1 MGSISILRKIGSIAC
16 HCRGESIF
24 INKIVQEISGYVQP
38 CRMENNL
45 IGIESRINELN
56 SLLGTEATHE
66 VRMVGICGMG
76 GIGKT
81 TIARALFRRISY
93 EYDGSSFVKGVREN
107 SKKGICSLQQQI
119 LKDVLATHHESLIED
134 PEDGAELIQTR
145 FCNKKVLLVLD
156 DVDDVKQLWFLAATH
171 EWFGA
176 GSRIIIT
183 TRNEHLLSDTN
194 AKYKPAL
201 LNKEHAVELFSRHAF
216 GRNSPLEGYEELSNR
231 VIRYTGG
238 LPLSLKVLGSF
249 FRKREARVWESALNR
264 LAKTPNMEIFETLKL
279 SFDGLEASEKK
290 IFLDIACFYKGHNVE
305 RVTRVLDS
313 FGFDPVIGISALIE
327 KSLITVSNER
337 IHMHDV
343 LQEMGMEIVRKCYPN
358 SRLWQNEF
366 HDFIKKN
373 EKLGAIEAIVS
384 THVDED
390 MSDENTGFSADVFE
404 NMKNLRLLDICGGFT
419 SCKPTTLPDELR
431 WLRWDEYPFSSL
443 SVANLQK
450 LVGLI
455 MIGGEIEHLLMG
467 DKVMPYMKL
476 IDLRDSFSFRRLPD
490 FSWTPNVERLILSN
504 CCNLVEVHESLGSL
518 RRLVYLDMSG
528 CDNLKC
534 LPSRIEMESLET
546 LSLSYCYSLEEFPEV
561 SPCMVKLSNIN
572 LDGCENVKN
581 IPNSICELKNL
592 QTLHLYDCMK
602 LRTLPE
608 ELGSMKKLEEIRLGF
623 KDHVKGFERQPES
636 INFHTLTNLC
646 CLRILD
652 LSWRQIEDEDFFNNL
667 HACSFLEELY
677 LSGNSKLV
685 QLPASISRVSR
696 LKRLELNDCRQL
708 QSCQAL
714 PSGIQVLKAHNCKA
728 LKKIDDLTVEY
739 MWLYKIW
746 LTGCK
751 ELLENQENER
761 CLSKMLQ
768 QSFLEKCAVIDRRL
782 SISIPGSKIPS
793 WFKEQRHG
801 SAVAFKLP
809 PNYHTRIM
817 GFTVCGVLRGKWK
830 SEYNPTSIFLSIENN
845 GKLIPESEV
854 DCINA
859 FTENTSVQIVYIPVS
874 FLEQHMDDEYGLGDG
889 SLIVEGSRFITI
901 SIQCDQEV
909 VRCGAHVVYKED
921 VEWIQQPETCISD
934 CRNLDQVQRFGNTLV
949 YKDEVSYMYE

>member
-1 MGSISILRKIGSIAC
+1 MASSSSSVRSGGWTYDVFISFRGEDTRNNFVDHLHTSLVQKGIRVFKDGDMLRRGKPISSELLKAIEESRFAVVVFSENYAYSCWCLDELAKTMECQDRMGQKVLPVFYHVDPSDVRGLKRDFATAFKQHELKFSEEMDKVNKWRKALAAVANLSGWHISPVNG
-16 HCRGESIF
+16 GESIF

-145 FCNKKVLLVLD
+145 FCNKKYFV
-156 DVDDVKQLWFLAATH
+156 Q
-171 EWFGA
+171 
-176 GSRIIIT
+176 
-183 TRNEHLLSDTN
+183 
-194 AKYKPAL
+194 
-201 LNKEHAVELFSRHAF
+201 
-216 GRNSPLEGYEELSNR
+216 
-231 VIRYTGG
+231 
-238 LPLSLKVLGSF
+238 
-249 FRKREARVWESALNR
+249 
-264 LAKTPNMEIFETLKL
+264 
-279 SFDGLEASEKK
+279 
-290 IFLDIACFYKGHNVE
+290 
-305 RVTRVLDS
+305 
-313 FGFDPVIGISALIE
+313 
-327 KSLITVSNER
+327 
-337 IHMHDV
+337 
-343 LQEMGMEIVRKCYPN
+343 
-358 SRLWQNEF
+358 
-366 HDFIKKN
+366 
-373 EKLGAIEAIVS
+373 KLGAIEAIVS

>member
-1 MGSISILRKIGSIAC
+1 MASSSSSVRSGGWTYDVFISFRGEDTRNNFVDHLHTSLVQKGIRVFKDGDMLRRGKPISSELLKAIEESRFAVVVFSENYAYSCWCLDELAKTMECQDRMGQKVLPVFYHVDPSDVRGLKRDFATAFKQHELKFSEEMDKVNKWRKALAAVANLSGWHISPVNG
-16 HCRGESIF
+16 GESIF

-145 FCNKKVLLVLD
+145 FCNKK
-156 DVDDVKQLWFLAATH
+156 
-171 EWFGA
+171 
-176 GSRIIIT
+176 
-183 TRNEHLLSDTN
+183 
-194 AKYKPAL
+194 
-201 LNKEHAVELFSRHAF
+201 
-216 GRNSPLEGYEELSNR
+216 
-231 VIRYTGG
+231 
-238 LPLSLKVLGSF
+238 
-249 FRKREARVWESALNR
+249 
-264 LAKTPNMEIFETLKL
+264 
-279 SFDGLEASEKK
+279 
-290 IFLDIACFYKGHNVE
+290 
-305 RVTRVLDS
+305 
-313 FGFDPVIGISALIE
+313 
-327 KSLITVSNER
+327 
-337 IHMHDV
+337 
-343 LQEMGMEIVRKCYPN
+343 
-358 SRLWQNEF
+358 
-366 HDFIKKN
+366 
-373 EKLGAIEAIVS
+373 KLGAIEAIVS